1 MREVYWVYQC
11 PDPDCRLIG
20 LLHDYEFTTRS
31 TAPMEGSWVPCPR
44 CDEPMMEVRKAEPE
58 DLENPVRLKRYF
70 QGGVIITRPLGALLN
85 PPATTVNSDAT
96 GNLPVKRKVKR
107 SIKALTY
114 ELLPAD
120 QVAKELGMSVQAV
133 RRLWTD
139 GQLGYVQ
146 LNKKQRLSS
155 KEQIEEY
162 LRSKTAV
169 TALPSPTRPSVQV
182 RATQIMTP
190 AKTSIEEVRKSL
202 SSWDESSLPER
213 QADKT

>member
-1 MREVYWVYQC
+1 M
-11 PDPDCRLIG
+11 
-20 LLHDYEFTTRS
+20 T
-31 TAPMEGSWVPCPR
+31 
-44 CDEPMMEVRKAEPE
+44 EVREAEPE

-85 PPATTVNSDAT
+85 PPATTVNSDAVR
-96 GNLPVKRKVKR
+96 NLPVKRKVKR

-133 RRLWTD
+133 RGLWTD